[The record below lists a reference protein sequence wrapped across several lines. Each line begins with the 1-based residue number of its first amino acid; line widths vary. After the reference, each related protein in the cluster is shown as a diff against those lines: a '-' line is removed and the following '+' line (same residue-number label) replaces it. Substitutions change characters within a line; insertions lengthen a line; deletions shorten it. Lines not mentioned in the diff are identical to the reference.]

1 MRALRRADRRDRAG
15 RPVCAVYERRLEK
28 SVTHRASHGH
38 RDHAAGRGVCDAQ
51 AEVDPAGVTGHRP
64 HRGCR
69 DCRRLVS
76 ADLSHRAEDRIRMAQ
91 ITASVVLAIAA
102 AVMPLTA
109 QTSLSIY
116 SDGRVVVRRTL
127 PQAMPKGRTTI
138 ALKVEGLDPATLFS
152 PDTSV
157 TLLSAVLRPP
167 TDRAAALQRAVGQT
181 LSFVRQRAGGGA
193 DTVRASV
200 VRTDPAQYR
209 LPDGRLLLDDPGEP
223 LFPAEL
229 VRTAPEVTLVLDAA
243 RDRPRTELAYVTE
256 GTTWEALYQVVV
268 GGGGNGSVTGTAT
281 LRSQALRADSADVQ
295 VVAGTIR
302 RARPAAKAGQMDY
315 LRRGAVAL
323 EPGVPLSV
331 ALFPRSTT
339 AYTQE
344 FVVPGA
350 LPWRG
355 FLGQTPGDENR
366 VPVQVWFTLKR
377 GRGTPFGDR
386 PLPAG
391 TVQLYQADSA
401 GRLQLVGEASSG
413 HTAPGRDL
421 RVQSGDAFDIT
432 AERVQTDYAQ
442 EQLAPPKRGMAPR
455 QRITAS
461 YKVTISNAKPAAVP
475 AEKLSA
481 TEVRFRIPVPANG
494 EATLTYTVQAE
505 S

>member
-1 MRALRRADRRDRAG
+1 
-15 RPVCAVYERRLEK
+15 
-28 SVTHRASHGH
+28 
-38 RDHAAGRGVCDAQ
+38 
-51 AEVDPAGVTGHRP
+51 
-64 HRGCR
+64 
-69 DCRRLVS
+69 
-76 ADLSHRAEDRIRMAQ
+76 MAQ

-127 PQAMPKGRTTI
+127 PQALPKGRTTI
-138 ALKVEGLDPATLFS
+138 ALKLEGLDPATLFS

-181 LSFVRQRAGGGA
+181 LSFVRQRVGGGA

-229 VRTAPEVTLVLDAA
+229 VRTAPEVALVLDAA

-256 GTTWEALYQVVV
+256 GTTWEALYQVAV
-268 GGGGNGSVTGTAT
+268 GGGGSGSVTGTAT

-295 VVAGTIR
+295 IVAGTIR
-302 RARPAAKAGQMDY
+302 RARPAAKADQLY
-315 LRRGAVAL
+315 QRRPAIALAQVVVSGGETSEETVGETHVYQLAGRLSL

-355 FLGQTPGDENR
+355 FLGQAPGEDNR
-366 VPVQVWFTLKR
+366 VPVQVWYTLKR

-461 YKVTISNAKPAAVP
+461 YKVTISNAKPAAVTVDVREARFGVWRVTDSSVP

>member
-1 MRALRRADRRDRAG
+1 MAQVAAFLVLAM
-15 RPVCAVYERRLEK
+15 
-28 SVTHRASHGH
+28 
-38 RDHAAGRGVCDAQ
+38 AAG
-51 AEVDPAGVTGHRP
+51 
-64 HRGCR
+64 
-69 DCRRLVS
+69 
-76 ADLSHRAEDRIRMAQ
+76 
-91 ITASVVLAIAA
+91 
-102 AVMPLTA
+102 VMPLGG
-109 QTSLSIY
+109 QTWLSIY

-127 PQAMPKGRTTI
+127 PQALSKGRSTL
-138 ALKVEGLDPATLFS
+138 ALKLEGLDPATLFS

-157 TLLSAVLRPP
+157 TLLSALLRSP

-193 DTVRASV
+193 DTVRATV
-200 VRTDPAQYR
+200 VRTEPAQYR

-229 VRTAPEVTLVLDAA
+229 VRTAPDVTVILDAA

-256 GTTWEALYQVVV
+256 GTTWEALYQVVI
-268 GGGGNGSVTGTAT
+268 GGAGSGSVTGTAT

-295 VVAGTIR
+295 IVAGTIR
-302 RARPAAKAGQMDY
+302 RARPVAKADELSYQ
-315 LRRGAVAL
+315 RRPAMALARAVVSGVETSEEAVGETHVYQLAGRLAL

-344 FVVPGA
+344 FVLPGA

-355 FLGQTPGDENR
+355 FVGQTPGEDNR
-366 VPVQVWFTLKR
+366 VPVQVWYTLKR

-386 PLPAG
+386 PLPGG
-391 TVQLYQADSA
+391 TLQLYQADSA
-401 GRLQLVGEASSG
+401 GRLQLVGEASSV
-413 HTAPGRDL
+413 HTAPGHDL

-442 EQLAPPKRGMAPR
+442 EQLAPPKRGVAQR

-461 YKVTISNAKPAAVP
+461 YKVTISNAKLAAVTVDVREARFGAWRVTESSAP

-481 TEVRFRIPVPANG
+481 TEVRFRIPVPASG

>member
-1 MRALRRADRRDRAG
+1 
-15 RPVCAVYERRLEK
+15 
-28 SVTHRASHGH
+28 
-38 RDHAAGRGVCDAQ
+38 
-51 AEVDPAGVTGHRP
+51 
-64 HRGCR
+64 
-69 DCRRLVS
+69 
-76 ADLSHRAEDRIRMAQ
+76 MAQ

-127 PQAMPKGRTTI
+127 PQPLQKGRNSLTVK
-138 ALKVEGLDPATLFS
+138 LEGLDGATLFS
-152 PDTSV
+152 PDTAV
-157 TLLSAVLRPP
+157 AVVSAVVHPP
-167 TDRAAALQRAVGQT
+167 TDQNAALAAAAGQT
-181 LSFVRQRAGGGA
+181 LSFVRARAAGGA
-193 DTVRASV
+193 DTMRATV
-200 VRTDPAQYR
+200 VRSDPPQYR
-209 LPDGRLLLDDPGEP
+209 LPDGRYILWQPGEP

-229 VRTAPEVTLVLDAA
+229 VRTGSEAAVALEAVLA
-243 RDRPRTELAYVTE
+243 RPRTELAYVAD
-256 GTTWEALYQVVV
+256 GAARWEAAYQVVLV
-268 GGGGNGSVTGTAT
+268 GAKCQVSGTAT
-281 LRSQALRADSADVQ
+281 IVAQSLRADSAEVQ
-295 VVAGTIR
+295 LVAGSIN
-302 RARPAAKAGQMDY
+302 RARAAMPRPQLM
-315 LRRGAVAL
+315 LRGAMKVAAEEAPATASEAAVGETHVYQL
-323 EPGVPLSV
+323 PARISIEPGTPTTT
-331 ALFPRSTT
+331 ALFPRSGA

-355 FLGQTPGDENR
+355 FLGQTPGDDNR
-366 VPVQVWFTLKR
+366 VPVQVWYTLKR

-386 PLPAG
+386 PLPGG
-391 TVQLYQADSA
+391 TVQLYQADSV

-442 EQLAPPKRGMAPR
+442 EQLAPPKRGMAPH

-461 YKVTISNAKPAAVP
+461 YKVTISNAKPAAVTVDVREARFGVWRVTDSSVGP
-475 AEKLSA
+475 EKLSA
-481 TEVRFRIPVPANG
+481 TEVRFRVPIPANG

>member
-1 MRALRRADRRDRAG
+1 
-15 RPVCAVYERRLEK
+15 
-28 SVTHRASHGH
+28 
-38 RDHAAGRGVCDAQ
+38 
-51 AEVDPAGVTGHRP
+51 
-64 HRGCR
+64 
-69 DCRRLVS
+69 
-76 ADLSHRAEDRIRMAQ
+76 MAQ
-91 ITASVVLAIAA
+91 ITTFLVLAIAA
-102 AVMPLTA
+102 GVMPLA
-109 QTSLSIY
+109 GQTSLSIY

-127 PQAMPKGRTTI
+127 PQALQKGRSSI
-138 ALKVEGLDPATLFS
+138 ALKLEGLDPATLFS

-157 TLLSAVLRPP
+157 TLFSALLRPP
-167 TDRAAALQRAVGQT
+167 TDREAALQRAVGQT
-181 LSFVRQRAGGGA
+181 LSFVRPRAGGGA
-193 DTVRASV
+193 DTMRATV
-200 VRTDPAQYR
+200 VRTDPPQYR
-209 LPDGRLLLDDPGEP
+209 LPDGRVLLGDPGEP
-223 LFPAEL
+223 LFPADL
-229 VRTAPEVTLVLDAA
+229 VRTAPEVALVLDAA

-268 GGGGNGSVTGTAT
+268 GGAGSGSVTGAAT
-281 LRSQALRADSADVQ
+281 LRSQSLRADSAEVQ
-295 VVAGTIR
+295 IVAGTIR
-302 RARPAAKAGQMDY
+302 RARPAAKADQLSYG
-315 LRRGAVAL
+315 RRPAMAMAEVVATGVGTSEEAVGETHVYQLPGKQSL
-323 EPGVPLSV
+323 EPGVPLTV

-339 AYTQE
+339 PYTQE

-355 FLGQTPGDENR
+355 FVGQTPGEDNR
-366 VPVQVWFTLKR
+366 VPVQVWYTLKR

-386 PLPAG
+386 PLPGG

-401 GRLQLVGEASSG
+401 GRLQLVGEASSV

-461 YKVTISNAKPAAVP
+461 YKATISNAKPAPVTVDVREARFGVWRVIESSVAP
-475 AEKLSA
+475 EKLSA

>member
-1 MRALRRADRRDRAG
+1 M
-15 RPVCAVYERRLEK
+15 
-28 SVTHRASHGH
+28 
-38 RDHAAGRGVCDAQ
+38 AAG
-51 AEVDPAGVTGHRP
+51 
-64 HRGCR
+64 
-69 DCRRLVS
+69 
-76 ADLSHRAEDRIRMAQ
+76 
-91 ITASVVLAIAA
+91 
-102 AVMPLTA
+102 VMPLGG

-127 PQAMPKGRTTI
+127 PQALSKGRSTL
-138 ALKVEGLDPATLFS
+138 ALKLEGLDPATLFS

-157 TLLSAVLRPP
+157 TLLSALLRPP
-167 TDRAAALQRAVGQT
+167 TDRQAALQRAVGQT
-181 LSFVRQRAGGGA
+181 LAFVRQRAGGGA

-229 VRTAPEVTLVLDAA
+229 VRTAPDVTVVLDAA

-256 GTTWEALYQVVV
+256 GTTWEALYQVVI
-268 GGGGNGSVTGTAT
+268 GGAGSGSVTGTAT

-295 VVAGTIR
+295 IVAGTIR
-302 RARPAAKAGQMDY
+302 RARPAAKADELSYQ
-315 LRRGAVAL
+315 RRPAMALSQVVVSGVATSEETVGETHVYQLAGRLSL

-331 ALFPRSTT
+331 ALFPRGTT
-339 AYTQE
+339 TYTQD
-344 FVVPGA
+344 FTVPGA

-355 FLGQTPGDENR
+355 FVGQTPGEDNR
-366 VPVQVWFTLKR
+366 VPVQVWYTLKR

-386 PLPAG
+386 PLPGG

-401 GRLQLVGEASSG
+401 GRLQLLGEARSE

-455 QRITAS
+455 QRLTVS
-461 YKVTISNAKPAAVP
+461 YKVTISNAKPAPVTVDVREARFGVWHVTESSVP

-481 TEVRFRIPVPANG
+481 TEVRFRISVPANG
-494 EATLTYTVQAE
+494 DATLTYTVQAE

>member
-1 MRALRRADRRDRAG
+1 
-15 RPVCAVYERRLEK
+15 
-28 SVTHRASHGH
+28 
-38 RDHAAGRGVCDAQ
+38 
-51 AEVDPAGVTGHRP
+51 
-64 HRGCR
+64 
-69 DCRRLVS
+69 
-76 ADLSHRAEDRIRMAQ
+76 MAQ
-91 ITASVVLAIAA
+91 ITASVVLAVTA
-102 AVMPLTA
+102 AVMPLAA

-116 SDGRVVVRRTL
+116 RDGRVIVRRTL
-127 PQAMPKGRTTI
+127 PQALQKGRNTLT
-138 ALKVEGLDPATLFS
+138 LRLEGLDGATLFS
-152 PDTSV
+152 PDTAV
-157 TLLSAVLRPP
+157 TVVSAVLHPP
-167 TDRAAALQRAVGQT
+167 TDQNAALAAAAGQT
-181 LSFVRQRAGGGA
+181 LSFLRARAAGGA
-193 DTVRASV
+193 DTMRATV
-200 VRTDPAQYR
+200 VRSDPPQYR
-209 LPDGRLLLDDPGEP
+209 LPDGRYLLSQPGEP

-229 VRTAPEVTLVLDAA
+229 VRTGPEAA
-243 RDRPRTELAYVTE
+243 VALEAIQARPRTELAYVAD
-256 GTTWEALYQVVV
+256 GAARWEAAYQVVLLGAKCQV
-268 GGGGNGSVTGTAT
+268 SGTAT
-281 LRSQALRADSADVQ
+281 IAAQSLRADTAEVQ
-295 VVAGTIR
+295 LVAGSIS
-302 RARPAAKAGQMDY
+302 RARAATPRPQLM
-315 LRRGAVAL
+315 LRGAMKVAAEEAPATASEEAVGETHVYQL
-323 EPGVPLSV
+323 PARISIEPGTPTTT
-331 ALFPRSTT
+331 ALFPRSSA

-355 FLGQTPGDENR
+355 FLGQSPGDDNR
-366 VPVQVWFTLKR
+366 VPVQVWYTLKR

-401 GRLQLVGEASSG
+401 GRLQLVGEATNG

-442 EQLAPPKRGMAPR
+442 EQLAPPKRGMNPR

-461 YKVTISNAKPAAVP
+461 YKVTVSNAKPAAVTVDVREARFGVWRVTDSSVP

>member
-1 MRALRRADRRDRAG
+1 M
-15 RPVCAVYERRLEK
+15 
-28 SVTHRASHGH
+28 
-38 RDHAAGRGVCDAQ
+38 AAG
-51 AEVDPAGVTGHRP
+51 
-64 HRGCR
+64 
-69 DCRRLVS
+69 
-76 ADLSHRAEDRIRMAQ
+76 
-91 ITASVVLAIAA
+91 
-102 AVMPLTA
+102 VMPLGG

-127 PQAMPKGRTTI
+127 PQALSKGRSTL
-138 ALKVEGLDPATLFS
+138 ALKLEGLDPATLFS

-157 TLLSAVLRPP
+157 TLLSALLRPP
-167 TDRAAALQRAVGQT
+167 TDRQAALQRAVGQT
-181 LSFVRQRAGGGA
+181 LAFVRQRAGGGA

-229 VRTAPEVTLVLDAA
+229 VRTAPDVTVVLDAA

-256 GTTWEALYQVVV
+256 GTTWEALYQVVI
-268 GGGGNGSVTGTAT
+268 GGAGSGSVTGTAT

-295 VVAGTIR
+295 IVAGTIR
-302 RARPAAKAGQMDY
+302 RARPAAKADQLAY
-315 LRRGAVAL
+315 ARRPAMALSEVVVAGVGTSEETVGETHVYQLAGRLSL

-339 AYTQE
+339 AYAQE
-344 FVVPGA
+344 FTVPGA

-355 FLGQTPGDENR
+355 FLPQSPGDENR
-366 VPVQVWFTLKR
+366 VPVQVWYTLKR
-377 GRGTPFGDR
+377 GRGTPFGER
-386 PLPAG
+386 PLPGG

-401 GRLQLVGEASSG
+401 GRLQLVGEASSV

-461 YKVTISNAKPAAVP
+461 YKVTMSNAKPTAVTVDVREARYGMWRVTESSVP

-481 TEVRFRIPVPANG
+481 TEVRFRISVPANG
-494 EATLTYTVQAE
+494 DATLTYTVQAE